1 MKFNLL
7 GKEFQQFFVGHT
19 SWRELLIEAKDDVC
33 RIRIYGQ
40 GYIAERILD
49 AHIIEEGSR
58 LFSQGSAIYNTLAN
72 VKRGDLIEIDTPN
85 DMTLMMRIRDSKRR
99 ILCENR
105 AVPLDTSDER
115 KIGTIYSVEQ
125 INNLFTMISKAPST
139 RNNGIYEILLYQ
151 SKDAFNLLGV
161 TNIAVGCVSGI
172 RGEQWGAVTAIAVPR
187 CKLPKHWSLA
197 DVYLNRHFVIFEYEM
212 ERYYIPRMKSPS
224 VSVDAMIAL
233 VNSLDKGDRTIVSV
247 DNATLRTALKMAKS
261 YTPKKNQYA
270 HLTYNPDI
278 DEFGL
283 FTDYNEGYQIDWN
296 GQPCTCDEWGVIDD
310 IELRIDDTI
319 RILDALKEN
328 VRIAYNAEKIAKF
341 SDNEISYII
350 IGKIA

>member
-19 SWRELLIEAKDDVC
+19 GWRELLLEVKDDVC

-49 AHIIEEGSR
+49 AHIVEEGSR
-58 LFSQGSAIYNTLAN
+58 LFTCGSVIYNTLAK
-72 VKRGDLIEIDTPN
+72 VKRGDLIEIDTPRHE
-85 DMTLMMRIRDSKRR
+85 TLTIRIGNSKRN
-99 ILCENR
+99 ILCEDKSIS
-105 AVPLDTSDER
+105 LDTSDER

-125 INNLFTMISKAPST
+125 INNLFNMISKAPVT
-139 RNNGIYEILLYQ
+139 RNNGVYEILMYQ

-161 TNIAVGCVSGI
+161 TQIALGCVSGI
-172 RGEQWGAVTAIAVPR
+172 RGEQWGAVTSITVPR
-187 CKLPKHWSLA
+187 CKLPKHWSFA
-197 DVYLNRHFVIFEYEM
+197 DVYLSRHFVIFEYER
-212 ERYYIPRMKSPS
+212 ERYYIPRMESPS

-233 VNSLDKGDRTIVSV
+233 VDSLDQGDRTIVSV

-261 YTPKKNQYA
+261 YRPKSDQYA

-296 GQPCTCDEWGVIDD
+296 GQHCTCDEWGVMDD
-310 IELRIDDTI
+310 IELRIDDTM
-319 RILDALKEN
+319 RILDALNEN
-328 VRIAYNAEKIAKF
+328 VRIAYNTNKIAKF
-341 SDNEISYII
+341 SDDEISYII

>member
-7 GKEFQQFFVGHT
+7 GKEFQQFFVDHT
-19 SWRELLIEAKDDVC
+19 NWREILLEAKDDVC
-33 RIRIYGQ
+33 RIRIYNQ

-58 LFSQGSAIYNTLAN
+58 MFPSGSVIYKTLAK
-72 VKRGDLIEIDTPN
+72 VKRGDLIEIDTPSYGE
-85 DMTLMMRIRDSKRR
+85 LMMRIGNSKRH
-99 ILCENR
+99 ILCEDKS
-105 AVPLDTSDER
+105 VSLDTSDEER
-115 KIGTIYSVEQ
+115 IGTICSVEK
-125 INNLFTMISKAPST
+125 INNLFAMIGKAPST
-139 RNNGIYEILLYQ
+139 KNRDVNEILLYQ

-172 RGEQWGAVTAIAVPR
+172 RGELYKGVTAIAVPR
-187 CKLPKHWSLA
+187 RKLPNHWYLA
-197 DVYLNRHFVIFEYEM
+197 DVYLSRHFVIFEYERD
-212 ERYYIPRMKSPS
+212 RYYIPRMESPS

-233 VNSLDKGDRTIVSV
+233 VDSLDKGDRTIVKV

-261 YTPKKNQYA
+261 YTPKNEQYA

-278 DEFGL
+278 DEFGI
-283 FTDYNEGYQIDWN
+283 FTDDNGGYQIDWN
-296 GQPCTCDEWGVIDD
+296 GQPCKLLDWGVMDD

-328 VRIAYNAEKIAKF
+328 VKIAYNAEKIAKF